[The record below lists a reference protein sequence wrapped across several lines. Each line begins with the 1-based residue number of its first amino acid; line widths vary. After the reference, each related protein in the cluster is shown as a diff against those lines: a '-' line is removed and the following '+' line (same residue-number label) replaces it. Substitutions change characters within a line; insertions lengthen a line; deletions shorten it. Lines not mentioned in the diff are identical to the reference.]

1 MNAIVVISTQVIAQ
15 GYVSKDK
22 EQNIVKKQSVT
33 TLLDFH
39 FQNSIYKESNKA
51 FIVPQLA

>member
-1 MNAIVVISTQVIAQ
+1 MSQNIKKA
-15 GYVSKDK
+15 K
-22 EQNIVKKQSVT
+22 EQNTAKRQSVT

-51 FIVPQLA
+51 FIMPQLA